1 MGGGTARSTG
11 WLCDLVGAV
20 LNAVCRAVARAELSD
35 VTVNRDVPE
44 DVDAGSFVGG
54 LLQMEIKE
62 RINPF

>member
-1 MGGGTARSTG
+1 M
-11 WLCDLVGAV
+11 GAV

-62 RINPF
+62 RINSF